1 MIALNIELFCLFSLN
16 IDILCPIKG
25 KSGKIC
31 HPPLLKHKT
40 PKFNQNPLINS
51 EPNIPSSD
59 TQSLDVKHLEEAFAI
74 FYAESQKL
82 EAQQSALQEKIN
94 QLSEELQKSNQRL
107 GILVNAIPA
116 GVILLENNIVLLHN
130 PAMLHFL
137 PSLSAGQSFV
147 IPGDWQP
154 SIAPGEY
161 VINTPATS
169 SKTQKTV
176 QVTRIDE
183 GIRSFIQ
190 IQDITANIALHQE
203 TQRENRLSAMGKMA
217 AGIAHQFRT
226 PLATALLY
234 SSHLCDDDLEP
245 EVSKEFAQR
254 LRKQL
259 LDLEKLSQDMLRFIS
274 NRPNKTI
281 LVSAKQII
289 DEAIASIQALYESN
303 HVQLKIECDIPPS
316 TMLLVEPKSIPNAI
330 VAILEN
336 ALSVSK
342 PADQVLMQARVES
355 KKLVIII
362 EDQGPGV
369 AAAIIDSLFEPFSTT
384 SANGTGLGL
393 SIAKNTIEAHRG
405 SIAVENSAKGAI
417 FKIILPITSE

>member
-1 MIALNIELFCLFSLN
+1 LPNSENTTPLANNS
-16 IDILCPIKG
+16 
-25 KSGKIC
+25 SS
-31 HPPLLKHKT
+31 PPL
-40 PKFNQNPLINS
+40 
-51 EPNIPSSD
+51 D
-59 TQSLDVKHLEEAFAI
+59 AKHLEEAFAI

-94 QLSEELQKSNQRL
+94 QLSDELQKSNQRL

-130 PAMLHFL
+130 PAVLHFL
-137 PSLSAGQSFV
+137 PSLCSGQSFE
-147 IPGDWQP
+147 IPPDWQP

-161 VINTPATS
+161 LIGETDGPG
-169 SKTQKTV
+169 SKAQKTV
-176 QVTRIDE
+176 QVIRIDE

-190 IQDITANIALHQE
+190 IQDITANISLHQE

-234 SSHLCDDDLEP
+234 SSHLCDDDLAP
-245 EVSKEFAQR
+245 DMSKEFAQR

-259 LDLEKLSQDMLRFIS
+259 LDLEKLSQEMLRFIS
-274 NRPNKTI
+274 NRPSKNI
-281 LVSAKQII
+281 LSSAQQII
-289 DEAIASIQALYESN
+289 DEAQDSIQALFESKEVKLN
-303 HVQLKIECDIPPS
+303 VQCSIPS
-316 TMLLVEPKSIPNAI
+316 SAMLLVEPKSIPNAL
-330 VAILEN
+330 VAVLEN

-342 PADQVLMQARVES
+342 SKDTVQLQASVAT
-355 KKLVIII
+355 KKLIISI
-362 EDQGPGV
+362 KDQGPGI
-369 AAAIIDSLFEPFSTT
+369 ASTIIDSLFEPFSTT

-405 SIAVENSAKGAI
+405 TIAVENSSHGAT
-417 FKIILPITSE
+417 FKITLPITSE